1 MVHCITWG
9 NQPCKF
15 CTHLSTFHCKHTLAQ
30 NFDMFAGI
38 DVHLTTRRVEYT
50 MDIKAIDIIEK
61 VDSFNWKKFA
71 VKASS
76 DPEPV
81 PCPCDCATPQVLPQ
95 VKKERIGRK
104 LADRNGTRNA
114 ALRWSRKLLHWI
126 SRTKKRHDSQKRA
139 TKPKRE
145 TILSVGRS
153 LALSRSTSHEP
164 EVTVYVF
171 SMVYNSFDS
180 CLSCVLYTTS

>member
-1 MVHCITWG
+1 
-9 NQPCKF
+9 
-15 CTHLSTFHCKHTLAQ
+15 
-30 NFDMFAGI
+30 
-38 DVHLTTRRVEYT
+38 

-114 ALRWSRKLLHWI
+114 ALR
-126 SRTKKRHDSQKRA
+126 
-139 TKPKRE
+139 
-145 TILSVGRS
+145 
-153 LALSRSTSHEP
+153 
-164 EVTVYVF
+164 
-171 SMVYNSFDS
+171 
-180 CLSCVLYTTS
+180 